1 MGRHPTA
8 AYVTPITTAGAAVA
22 EAAGESALGTS
33 NRGVFTLAAATTYIF
48 PLGGQ
53 DASVLHAMLQGDA
66 AIIIT
71 SATVEE
77 SDIGESE
84 AANHSDNAGEW
95 IATSVDRITT
105 SVEGTGWAA
114 TADVGSSA
122 GGNAGAVAWNIVDHG
137 ARRTRIKVVVGA
149 TGGQVRMSAW
159 AKE

>member
-8 AYVTPITTAGAAVA
+8 AYVTPLADDGAPVA
-22 EAAGESALGTS
+22 AAAGEAALGTS
-33 NRGVFTLAAATTYIF
+33 NRGVFTLAATETYFF

-53 DASVLHAMLQGDA
+53 DASTLHAQLQGDA

-77 SDIGESE
+77 SDVGPSE
-84 AANHSDNAGEW
+84 ASVYSDNAGEW
-95 IATSVDRITT
+95 LATSVDRITA
-105 SVEGTGWAA
+105 VAEGTGWAA
-114 TADVGSSA
+114 TADVGSAA